1 MFGTQPENTAMD
13 FIARLS
19 VANRF
24 KCVGFIALLLT
35 AVPTALFVSTAYEAM
50 LTARTEAQG
59 VAPAKALLRVIQ
71 LTQEHRG
78 IAALALGGDAA
89 MQAARE
95 AKQRETDAAYE
106 TLSKTYASSV
116 SDAQA
121 KATWDHAARAWE
133 GLRGSLAEGRL
144 SKAQSFG
151 THTEIVA
158 QLFKASEL
166 LMDAFGLSR
175 DAAPDRHQL
184 IRASMDILPG
194 LTEELGKARAKG
206 AGLLAAKSASEAQ
219 RQELGM
225 HLARAGESL
234 SQMLSSIQRAG
245 AGHPQ
250 NDLPLRDV
258 AGRAEGLVR
267 EALRLGADEVV
278 QAGMLQ
284 YAASDYFARFTAAI
298 DALVKVNTAAM
309 NLLDSQLNE
318 RADALQYRLAGLGG
332 ALLAMTVLGV
342 AFGALAARSIVRQL
356 GGEPGEV
363 VAIANAIASG
373 DLTSPIAVRSGA
385 EGSIV
390 ASMARMQASL
400 LQVVSLVRQSTDSIA
415 SGVTQIATGSQDL
428 SQRTEE
434 QASNLQ
440 QTAASMEQL
449 SGTVKANAD
458 TARRAAELAGAASS
472 VASQGGAAVGKVVQT
487 MEDITEASR
496 KIADI
501 IGVIDGISFQTNIL
515 ALNAAVEAARAG
527 EQGRGFAVVAAEVR
541 GLAHRS
547 TQAAKEIKALIGDS
561 VEKVE
566 AGGRLAGDA
575 GRTMAEIVSQ
585 VQRVTTLI
593 GEISSATL
601 EQTDGIGQVSDAV
614 SQLDQV
620 TQQNAALVEESTAA
634 AESLNHQAQ
643 RLVDAVAVF
652 KLRAEKV

>member
-1 MFGTQPENTAMD
+1 MPEDTAMD

-24 KCVGFIALLLT
+24 KCVGLIALVLT
-35 AVPTALFVSTAYEAM
+35 VVPTALFVSTAYEAM
-50 LTARTEAQG
+50 QSARTEAQG

-78 IAALALGGDAA
+78 IAALVLGGDEALA
-89 MQAARE
+89 PARE
-95 AKQRETDAAYE
+95 AKQRDADAAYE
-106 TLSKTYASSV
+106 ALSKTFADSV

-121 KATWDHAARAWE
+121 KAAWDHAARGWD
-133 GLRGSLAEGRL
+133 GLRRPLAEGRL

-151 THTEIVA
+151 AHTEVVA
-158 QLFKASEL
+158 QLFKASGL
-166 LMDAFGLSR
+166 LIDEYGLSR

-184 IRASMDILPG
+184 VRASMDILPG

-206 AGLLAAKSASEAQ
+206 AGLLSAKSASEAQ

-225 HLARAGESL
+225 HLARADEAL
-234 SQMLSSIQRAG
+234 SQMLFSIQRAG
-245 AGHPQ
+245 AGHPHT
-250 NDLPLRDV
+250 DSALRDV
-258 AGRAEGLVR
+258 TSRAEGMVR
-267 EALRLGADEVV
+267 DALRLGTGEVV
-278 QAGMLQ
+278 HAEPLQ
-284 YAASDYFARFTAAI
+284 YAASDYFARFSAAI
-298 DALVKVNTAAM
+298 DALVQVNATAM

-318 RADALQYRLAGLGG
+318 RANALQFRLVALAGT
-332 ALLAMTVLGV
+332 LLAMTVLGV
-342 AFGALAARSIVRQL
+342 AFGAAAARSIVRQL

-373 DLTSPIAVRSGA
+373 DLTSRIAVRDGTA
-385 EGSIV
+385 GSIV
-390 ASMARMQASL
+390 AAMARMQAAL

-415 SGVTQIATGSQDL
+415 SGATQIATGSQDL

-449 SGTVKANAD
+449 SSTVKANAD

-496 KIADI
+496 RIADI

-541 GLAHRS
+541 SLAHRS
-547 TQAAKEIKALIGDS
+547 TQAAKEIKVLIGDS
-561 VEKVE
+561 AEKVQ

-575 GRTMAEIVSQ
+575 GRTMADIVSQ
-585 VQRVTTLI
+585 VQSVTALI

-601 EQTDGIGQVSDAV
+601 EQTGGIGQVSDAV

-634 AESLNHQAQ
+634 AESLSHQAQ

-652 KLRAEKV
+652 KLKG